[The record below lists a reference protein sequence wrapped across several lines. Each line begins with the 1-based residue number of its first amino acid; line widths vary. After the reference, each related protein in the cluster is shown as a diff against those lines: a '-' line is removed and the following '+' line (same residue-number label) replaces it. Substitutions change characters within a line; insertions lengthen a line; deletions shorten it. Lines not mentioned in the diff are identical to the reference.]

1 MPPNQEGDGQGDRQG
16 GGPRRPERP
25 DYTVYR
31 SRPRLLD
38 RLRGRDLSSLRKRPK
53 REPRKGDERPATTG
67 RPPWRRILKWAGLG
81 ALVWLALSF
90 LTFGISAQIQK
101 AKLADDVDVGALPLM
116 PVVAQTILVLGTDIR
131 SGDFAGPAEEEPDRC
146 LEQVGAGNAT
156 GRACRHGP
164 YRSDTMLLVRAGG
177 GAFRQLSL
185 PRDTVAEVPG
195 IGVAKINS
203 AYATGGASLAV
214 EAVERYFGLEIDQ
227 VAIVDFDGFRRF
239 IDALGGVKVNL
250 PKPVCARVSEGAFN
264 LDLRRGEHTL
274 NGFQAITLARTR
286 TAGDCDED
294 GLPDQNITD
303 IDRTRFQQLILE
315 GIKGRLTS
323 ITRVPYNFIK
333 GPFIGWAA
341 PRAMVSSM
349 GAITMPELV
358 LASAI
363 GGSDTI
369 RMRPSSLDPLVFS
382 QDQCQRAARRFLG
395 KSPPNTPA
403 CSP

>member
-1 MPPNQEGDGQGDRQG
+1 MARDDEGGRP
-16 GGPRRPERP
+16 PRRERP
-25 DYTVYR
+25 EYTVYR

-38 RLRGRDLSSLRKRPK
+38 RLRGRDRSSVKPPKPERGK
-53 REPRKGDERPATTG
+53 RERRPATAG
-67 RPPWRRILKWAGLG
+67 RPPWRRVAKWAGIA

-90 LTFGISAQIQK
+90 LAFGISAQIQK
-101 AKLADDVDVGALPLM
+101 AKLADNVDVGALPLM
-116 PVVAQTILVLGTDIR
+116 PVVPQTILVLGTDIR
-131 SGDFAGPAEEEPDRC
+131 SSNFAGPAEEEPERC
-146 LEQVGAGNAT
+146 LEEVGAGNPS

-164 YRSDTMLLVRAGG
+164 YRSDTILLVRAGG
-177 GAFRQLSL
+177 GGFRQLSL
-185 PRDTVAEVPG
+185 PRDTVADVPG
-195 IGVAKINS
+195 VGVAKINA
-203 AYATGGASLAV
+203 AYANGGASLAV
-214 EAVERYFGLEIDQ
+214 EAVEQYFGLDIDQ

-239 IDALGGVKVNL
+239 IDVLGGVKVDL
-250 PKPVCARVSEGAFN
+250 PKPVCAQVSGGAFN

-274 NGFQAITLARTR
+274 NGHQAITLARTR

-303 IDRTRFQQLILE
+303 LDRTRYQQLILD

-323 ITRVPYNFIK
+323 ITRLPINFIK

-363 GGSDTI
+363 GGSEAI
-369 RMRPSSLDPLVFS
+369 RMEPTSFDPLVFS
-382 QDQCQRAARRFLG
+382 QQQCQRAARRFLG
-395 KSPPNTPA
+395 KSPPRTPA

>member
-1 MPPNQEGDGQGDRQG
+1 MSAPNDEGDRQG
-16 GGPRRPERP
+16 GGQRRPDRP
-25 DYTVYR
+25 EYTVYR

-38 RLRGRDLSSLRKRPK
+38 RLRGRDPSSP
-53 REPRKGDERPATTG
+53 REPTERQPRQRGERVAPPG
-67 RPPWRRILKWAGLG
+67 RPPWRRILKWAGIA
-81 ALVWLALSF
+81 ALVWLAIGLVSF
-90 LTFGISAQIQK
+90 AISAQVQK
-101 AKLADDVDVGALPLM
+101 SKLADDVEVGAVPLM
-116 PVVAQTILVLGTDIR
+116 PAVAQTILVLGTDIR
-131 SGDFAGPAEEEPDRC
+131 SSDFAGPAEQETDRC
-146 LEQVGAGNAT
+146 LEQVGAGNPT

-164 YRSDTMLLVRAGG
+164 YRSDTLLLVRAGG
-177 GAFRQLSL
+177 GSFRQLSL
-185 PRDTVAEVPG
+185 PRDTIADVPG
-195 IGVAKINS
+195 VGVTKINS
-203 AYATGGASLAV
+203 AYTNGGASLTV
-214 EAVERYFGLEIDQ
+214 EAVEQYFGFEIDQ

-239 IDALGGVKVNL
+239 IDAIGGVKVDL
-250 PKPVCARVSEGAFN
+250 PKPVCTRVSDGTFN

-294 GLPDQNITD
+294 GFPDQSITD

-323 ITRVPYNFIK
+323 ITRLPYNFIK

-349 GAITMPELV
+349 GAFTMPELV
-358 LASAI
+358 LAAAI
-363 GGSDTI
+363 GGTETI
-369 RMRPSSLDPLVFS
+369 RMRPSSLDPLVFP
-382 QDQCQRAARRFLG
+382 QEQCERAARRFLG